1 MSAQPNQPQRP
12 NIINFPSA
20 ANAQDQQQMRDLG
33 IGQYVG
39 HQQGYFVVPPPPQQA
54 PSPAPTTP
62 SVDAGTA
69 CLLAGIA
76 ALLTGI
82 IVYRSPEQAN
92 QRQMQQQLTQLQ
104 QANEALQGQQQQ
116 ANQFVNATHNFCKGI
131 TQ

>member
-1 MSAQPNQPQRP
+1 MSNAQRQPH
-12 NIINFPSA
+12 NVVNFPSA
-20 ANAQDQQQMRDLG
+20 ATAQDQQQMRDLG

-39 HQQGYFVVPPPPQQA
+39 QQSGYFVVPPQQQA

-82 IVYRSPEQAN
+82 VIYRSPEQAN
-92 QRQMQQQLTQLQ
+92 QRQLQQQLTQLQ
-104 QANEALQGQQQQ
+104 QANEALQAQQQQ
-116 ANQFVNATHNFCKGI
+116 SNQFVNATHNFCKGI